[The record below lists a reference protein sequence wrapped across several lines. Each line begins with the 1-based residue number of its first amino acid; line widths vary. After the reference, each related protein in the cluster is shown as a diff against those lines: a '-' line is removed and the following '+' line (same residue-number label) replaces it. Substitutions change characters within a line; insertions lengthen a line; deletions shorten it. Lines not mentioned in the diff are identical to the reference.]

1 LVAQGQTQIPGV
13 DDTDSFAPVVC
24 FETIRTNRLA
34 QAVLRRQV
42 VHQSDVET
50 AFLLAD
56 MEEECY
62 LELPQGFI
70 IDVGKVGLFW
80 RVTSVK
86 LLNYVNALALNFRVV
101 FSSLLQIL

>member
-1 LVAQGQTQIPGV
+1 VRELSQRVRSKWVFRVKRDAQGGVQRYKARLVAQGQTQIPGV
-13 DDTDSFAPVVC
+13 DYTDSFAPVVR
-24 FETIRTNRLA
+24 FETIRTNLA

-62 LELPQGFI
+62 LEAPDG
-70 IDVGKVGLFW
+70 
-80 RVTSVK
+80 
-86 LLNYVNALALNFRVV
+86 VV
-101 FSSLLQIL
+101 LDLKFLVSW